1 MAQSVSTG
9 QLDLSGIKQFV
20 LGSAGAAGSATN
32 TSGFYPFSGNPSDF
46 ATAADVGKTGISG
59 AVSGYINTVSGDIST
74 RIGSSGLALSGHAI
88 SLNTAT
94 KSDLA
99 LLSGDVVE
107 LSGQYVSTQSLATG
121 NKANVDTLSGNL
133 TTTGQTLS
141 LSITGQSGVG
151 LSGYV
156 TGFVK
161 DVSGVLS
168 TQVSNKDLDLRSHVL
183 SDYLSKRDSEQ
194 TVSGDIHFKKNP
206 QFNLGIELDNVSSHS
221 NITTV
226 QTGTLFYNLISSE
239 TVSGASFETMTSYM
253 RMPHSGDSANQNLVL
268 SSFMYSGGIP

>member
-1 MAQSVSTG
+1 MAQNVSTG
-9 QLDLSGIKQFV
+9 QLDLSGIKQFI

-32 TSGFYPFSGNPSDF
+32 TSGFYPFSGNPSGF
-46 ATAADVGKTGISG
+46 ASTSDVAGVSG
-59 AVSGYINTVSGDIST
+59 DLSGYINTVSGDIFT
-74 RIGSSGLALSGHAI
+74 RIGSSGIALSGHAI
-88 SLNTAT
+88 SLNNAITT
-94 KSDLA
+94 DLA

-121 NKANVDTLSGNL
+121 SKANINTLSGNL
-133 TTTGQTLS
+133 ITTGQTLT

-151 LSGYV
+151 LSGYI
-156 TGFVK
+156 TGFVR

-168 TQVSNKDLDLRSHVL
+168 TKVSDADVDLRGHVL
-183 SDYLSKRDSEQ
+183 SDFLSKKDSEQ

-226 QTGTLFYNLISSE
+226 QTGTLFYNLVSSQ
-239 TVSGASFETMTSYM
+239 TVSGASFETMTSYL
-253 RMPHSGDSANQNLVL
+253 RMPHSGDSANQNLVVG
-268 SSFMYSGGIP
+268 SFMYSGGIP

>member
-94 KSDLA
+94 RSDLA
-99 LLSGDVVE
+99 LLSGNVIE

-239 TVSGASFETMTSYM
+239 TVSGASFETMTSYI